1 MSKGRSLLSLAMSF
15 VLACTM
21 MPAAAFGAV
30 GSLQYDADSA
40 ESASSA
46 QDSVLVQEDEESYEP
61 EAEPADE
68 VLEIEQR
75 AVASDS
81 ASSASLEDIGF
92 VFIEW
97 DAVSKDEPQNI
108 AVGFADEAFM
118 ADEAV
123 LKLINA
129 PAGTEH
135 ELIATEVV
143 PGAVKFTLD
152 PSSYSEGVYTVSAL
166 TIPTDVGDIVY
177 DFTEDDS
184 SEYSFV
190 ITDTEEEPT
199 EGTSVYTFDDSGDLV
214 EQDSIAGALDE
225 AGAQSAGMMARSLSA
240 RANGLVVVLD
250 PGHGGSDGGT
260 SHNGLIEKNINL
272 KIAQYCRNEL
282 QRYNGVTV
290 HMTRNSDVAV
300 GLEERANLAKR
311 VGADV
316 FVSIHNN
323 ASGNPSANGSE
334 VIVPLNGSGTELGYK
349 ILDQLASLGLTKRSV
364 YDKSYESDP
373 TIDYYSVIRNTASA
387 GIPGIIV
394 EHAFVSNPS
403 DAAFLDNEAN
413 LQRLGIADATGIAQ
427 RYGLS
432 SLNRQKATEF
442 VTRLYEKVLGRT
454 PDAGGLNDHV
464 DALMR
469 GASASDI
476 AWGFFSSPEFSNK
489 RLSNA
494 QRVEIAYSAML
505 DRAADASGKAD
516 WTGKLDIGMSMR
528 AVISGFSNA
537 PEFRNL
543 CSRWGLN
550 PGTLYVVE
558 NRDRNQNATAFV
570 QRLYQK
576 VMNRTGDVNGLNT
589 HTGSLLSGA
598 SAANLAWSFFSSAE
612 FNSKNLSNE
621 GKVQLAYQAMFDRGL
636 DSVGKRDWV
645 GKLDVGMSMRAVI
658 SGMCNSNEYRA
669 LCAKWGIAPG
679 SLSVV
684 ENRDRNQN
692 ATAFVQRLYQKVM
705 NRTGDVN
712 GLNTHAGSLL
722 SGASAANL
730 AWSFFSA
737 PEFSKRGL
745 SNSQIVEIAYQ
756 TMLNRPSEAAGKA
769 SWVEKMDHGMP
780 LRLLIAGFSGSN
792 EFQALCR
799 SYGLTAGSLPYNP
812 TDVERYSWYK
822 IMGSSSSSVIQNMVN
837 YFNWNGYEYPST
849 DRYKSSDARDIQT
862 FCRLVYEEASAEGVK
877 PEVVFCQAMKET
889 GWLQYGGSVHVDQF
903 NYAGLG
909 AVDASTG
916 GATFSSVREG
926 IRAQVQH
933 LKCYASTASLKNPLV
948 DPRWY
953 AAIDKH
959 GRGCAPTLEELNGK
973 WAVPGYGY
981 GQSIR
986 SMIEKMLTL

>member
-1 MSKGRSLLSLAMSF
+1 M
-15 VLACTM
+15 
-21 MPAAAFGAV
+21 
-30 GSLQYDADSA
+30 
-40 ESASSA
+40 
-46 QDSVLVQEDEESYEP
+46 LVQEDEESYEP

-589 HTGSLLSGA
+589 H
-598 SAANLAWSFFSSAE
+598 
-612 FNSKNLSNE
+612 
-621 GKVQLAYQAMFDRGL
+621 
-636 DSVGKRDWV
+636 
-645 GKLDVGMSMRAVI
+645 
-658 SGMCNSNEYRA
+658 
-669 LCAKWGIAPG
+669 
-679 SLSVV
+679 
-684 ENRDRNQN
+684 
-692 ATAFVQRLYQKVM
+692 
-705 NRTGDVN
+705 
-712 GLNTHAGSLL
+712 AGSLL

>member
-589 HTGSLLSGA
+589 H
-598 SAANLAWSFFSSAE
+598 
-612 FNSKNLSNE
+612 
-621 GKVQLAYQAMFDRGL
+621 
-636 DSVGKRDWV
+636 
-645 GKLDVGMSMRAVI
+645 
-658 SGMCNSNEYRA
+658 
-669 LCAKWGIAPG
+669 
-679 SLSVV
+679 
-684 ENRDRNQN
+684 
-692 ATAFVQRLYQKVM
+692 
-705 NRTGDVN
+705 
-712 GLNTHAGSLL
+712 AGSLL